1 MKEFNPIDSN
11 EIISPLDLMPR
22 ICYCCDNPLS
32 FNDYQDRNSDDTLNE
47 LMSLWQNHYIELL
60 CCRCYMRLER
70 MQKLIKNDDSLQ
82 EGNFISKRMTE
93 ISGEKTLS
101 ILRTIAMHSDG
112 RVKKLMEIVDTLNL

>member
-1 MKEFNPIDSN
+1 MKELNPIDSD
-11 EIISPLDLMPR
+11 EIISPLDLIPR

-32 FNDYQDRNSDDTLNE
+32 FNDYQDRNLGDELLN
-47 LMSLWQNHYIELL
+47 LMRLWQNPYIELL

-70 MQKLIKNDDSLQ
+70 VQKLINSDGSLQ